1 MSRPNPTGHPARYSE
16 AIVELLADIVCA
28 EYPEFMGRPTI
39 IDPNAGT
46 GEALREFQRLCVHKD
61 ASGFAVGFEVHGIE
75 IEPVWIV
82 DDIVKQGDAT
92 DISCYPDNPV
102 GRWVIMLSPVYPNG
116 VADNFIPKDES
127 VRFTYISKAIR
138 RLDDPTFRLHPNN
151 QAAYGYR
158 GTKRFGKS
166 KRRDAYWDLAA
177 RMVAVWAKLP
187 AELILLNVSDFKH
200 SNGETEPVVSDWRD
214 MLAHHGFTD
223 QLEIPVATPRMRNG
237 DNADQRVDVEVI
249 VKARR
254 G

>member
-16 AIVELLADIVCA
+16 SIVQLLAEIVVA
-28 EYPEFMGRPTI
+28 EYPDFMGRPTI

-46 GEALREFQRLCVHKD
+46 GEALRDFQQLAAQLDEPYH
-61 ASGFAVGFEVHGIE
+61 VGFEVHGIE

-82 DDIVKQGDAT
+82 DPIVQQGDAT
-92 DISCYPDNPV
+92 DISCYVDNPV

-116 VADNFIPKDES
+116 VADNFIPRDDS
-127 VRFTYISKAIR
+127 TRFTYISKAIR

-151 QAAYGYR
+151 QACYGYR
-158 GTKRFGKS
+158 GTKRYGAS

-177 RMVAVWAKLP
+177 KMVAVWAKLP

-214 MLAHHGFTD
+214 LLARHGYTD

-237 DNADQRVDVEVI
+237 ENADQRVDVEVI
-249 VKARR
+249 IKARR